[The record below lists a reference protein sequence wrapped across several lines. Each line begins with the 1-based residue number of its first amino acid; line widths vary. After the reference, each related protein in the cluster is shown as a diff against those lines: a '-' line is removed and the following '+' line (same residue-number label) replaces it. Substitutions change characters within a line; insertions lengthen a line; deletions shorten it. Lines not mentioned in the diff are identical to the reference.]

1 MKNRRKIFIEVPQ
14 KEAIQI
20 LIDVVLK
27 KACETEDAQ
36 RLPPSFKKMF
46 GTHQM
51 PTEIRE
57 NNFDWEGESGT
68 DESSLINREKL
79 LKEAIK
85 TDDNLVTNTE
95 SIKDSIVNDVDCI
108 SCINIEKEC

>member
-1 MKNRRKIFIEVPQ
+1 MKNRRKIFIESPK

-20 LIDVVLK
+20 LVDVVLQ
-27 KACETEDAQ
+27 KACETEDTQ

-46 GTHQM
+46 GNNQL

-57 NNFDWEGESGT
+57 NNFDWDDEGET
-68 DESSLINREKL
+68 NESSLINREKL
-79 LKEAIK
+79 LREAIK

-95 SIKDSIVNDVDCI
+95 NIKDSIVNDVDCI
-108 SCINIEKEC
+108 SCINIEKEY